1 MDEQL
6 QKRVEIAVRKTL
18 LSSVKSD
25 TPEIGKVLSLNE
37 KDFSF
42 FVDEVVK
49 SQTKGVGIAFR
60 ERQSLI
66 LPAFGFFKFRPFR
79 EKIFEEI
86 NKATKA
92 YGYNNL
98 REIKDPILKGLI
110 MTNIKPILKQIYLDT
125 IEYKPHKTAVLGN
138 IFKK

>member
-6 QKRVEIAVRKTL
+6 EKRILVSVRKAL

-25 TPEIGKVLSLNE
+25 TPEVGKVLSLNE

-42 FVDEVVK
+42 LVDEIIK
-49 SQTKGVGIAFR
+49 AQSKGVGIAFR
-60 ERQSLI
+60 EKNSLI
-66 LPAFGFFKFRPFR
+66 LPAFGFFKYRPFR

-86 NKATKA
+86 RKATSV
-92 YGYNNL
+92 YGYNSL
-98 REIKDPILKGLI
+98 REIKDPMLKALI
-110 MTNIKPILKQIYLDT
+110 MNNIKPILKQIYLDT
-125 IEYKPHKTAVLGN
+125 IEFKPHKTEVLGN

>member
-6 QKRVEIAVRKTL
+6 QKRIEIAVRKAL
-18 LSSVKSD
+18 LSNVKSD
-25 TPEIGKVLSLNE
+25 TPEVEKVLSFNE
-37 KDFSF
+37 KEFSF
-42 FVDEVVK
+42 LVDEIIK
-49 SQTKGVGIAFR
+49 GQTKGVGIAFR
-60 ERQSLI
+60 EKNSLI
-66 LPAFGFFKFRPFR
+66 VPAFGFFKYRPFR